1 METMRAEGPGQ
12 GAGGASTVQ
21 VRYDARWVLRK
32 CGQKLIPNLKALH
45 FRSQWNTGL

>member
-21 VRYDARWVLRK
+21 VRYLKTVIRVCGTVVPCDTVAHRWLE
-32 CGQKLIPNLKALH
+32 CSIPTTL
-45 FRSQWNTGL
+45 